1 MATFG
6 PNNIPYDSTTV
17 ARFKSYAGDG
27 TGGGT
32 GLASAFNAA
41 NWTRTSDGN
50 QIDWTNIN
58 AVPFST
64 GSASYTVTPAT
75 NSATAGVPPVPYKIN
90 AVGNWVSGNTY
101 NYGDVVLSTIGG
113 GGTGASYILSREP
126 LQITNVTNNGS
137 GLNNVSVTS
146 NVVTLSFNNMGTP
159 FTAGNLV
166 FVTGCQ
172 NATFLNGV
180 TLTVSTATG
189 TSLTAAFTFPNYPS
203 TAETAAGG
211 TGQAGASVSRADI
224 LSFTGTAGT
233 FSTLTA
239 GDVVVFSGLT
249 QIQELNGQTGTVL
262 ASPAPTTTSFAVNH
276 THQWVN
282 NIVDQGYATIRLSG
296 TTRPETDTKNYIAY
310 NYEIWKT
317 QDSQNAAI
325 SKIASGPT
333 GGQAANTTLYVASS
347 TIPGTVTSVSP
358 TSTNLW
364 HPGFIISVTGL
375 SNASYNGTWT
385 IQNSFQGETDT
396 ITAIQ
401 VTSNVITYTANNTL
415 SVGQYLT
422 VSGLTNGFGN
432 ISGTVTAATSTTFS
446 LALTHADVALTAD
459 SGTAVANPQFTVVTF
474 ASDIAVTTDAGTGT
488 YTMDPICFKVEHFA
502 AQTTAAPW
510 IRMSWGNGT
519 DGVGNLTGNCTGASG
534 GNGYSRFITS
544 NRVGNEVED
553 SFPGLAGQG
562 ASTFKSVWSGESAL
576 NAGSRFG
583 GIMWYNTSAGAAQA
597 SIPIYFGVER
607 ARDLYGNAIDDYFTY
622 VIGCTTFA
630 QFSGTNNGQRS
641 LWKISP
647 TMKVTHVSIDG
658 SNVLTVNYAAATAN
672 NNYNYTFQPGAIVY
686 LSGLQN
692 SSFLN
697 GQFVIVK
704 TAPSSTSF
712 TASFTHAA
720 FDADDNGHAQLS
732 ISQTAMTRMTGTGN
746 VQTRDRQVCSIQFAL
761 SSAILNGNTTMFPI
775 FPVVGRVASPLTQ
788 FMILKQND
796 VTADGTITNS
806 GNTGPT
812 VYGATNK
819 PYFLVKDGNNQP
831 FTSMTPGNS
840 WAAALRWE

>member
-6 PNNIPYDSTTV
+6 PNNIPFDATTV

-41 NWTRTSDGN
+41 NWVRTADGN

-64 GSASYTVTPAT
+64 TATYPALPAT
-75 NSATAGVPPVPYKIN
+75 NSATAGIPPTPYKVN

-101 NYGDVVLSTIGG
+101 NYGDIVLSTIGG

-126 LQITNVTNNGS
+126 LQVSTVTNNGS
-137 GLNNVSVTS
+137 GITAVQVTA
-146 NVVTLSFNNMGTP
+146 NVVTITFNNMGTP

-166 FVTGCQ
+166 YVVGCTI
-172 NATFLNGV
+172 ATFINNQ

-189 TSLTAAFTFPNYPS
+189 TQITAAFTYPN
-203 TAETAAGG
+203 TASITEAAG
-211 TGQAGASVSRADI
+211 TGQGGPGATIARADI
-224 LSFTGTAGT
+224 LSFNGSAAT

-249 QIQELNGQTGTVL
+249 QLAELNGLTGTVL
-262 ASPAPTTTSFAVNH
+262 ASPAPSTTSFAINH
-276 THQWVN
+276 AHGWVN
-282 NIVDQGYATIRLSG
+282 AIPEFGYATIRLASA
-296 TTRPETDTKNYIAY
+296 TRPETDTKNYIAY

-317 QDSQNAAI
+317 QDTQNAAI

-333 GGQAANTTLYVASS
+333 GGQAANTTLFISNG
-347 TIPGTVTSVSP
+347 TIPGTIISP
-358 TSTNLW
+358 ATNLW
-364 HPGFIISVTGL
+364 RSGFIVVMAGL
-375 SNASYNGTWT
+375 TNSAYNGTWT
-385 IQNSFQGETDT
+385 IRNSYQGETDS

-415 SVGQYLT
+415 SVGEYVT

-432 ISGTVTAATSTTFS
+432 ISGTVTAATTTTFS
-446 LALTHADVALTAD
+446 LALTHADVGLTAD
-459 SGTAVANPQFTVVTF
+459 SGTAVANAQFTAVTF
-474 ASDIAVTTDAGTGT
+474 AADIAVTTDAGTAT
-488 YTMDPICFKVEHFA
+488 YTMDPICMKVEHFA
-502 AQTTAAPW
+502 ATATAAPW

-519 DGVGNLTGNCTGASG
+519 DGVGNLTGNVTGDSVT
-534 GNGYSRFITS
+534 GYQRFT
-544 NRVGNEVED
+544 NTHRLGNELED
-553 SFPGLAGQG
+553 FFPGTTGQG

-597 SIPIYFGVER
+597 TIPFAFGVER
-607 ARDLYGNAIDDYFTY
+607 ARDPYGNAIDDFFTY
-622 VIGCTTFA
+622 IFGTGSQS
-630 QFSGTNNGQRS
+630 QFSGTFWGQRS
-641 LWKISP
+641 LWKINP
-647 TMKVTHVSIDG
+647 TMKVTHVSISG
-658 SNVLTVNYAAATAN
+658 SNVLTVNYAAAESGG
-672 NNYNYTFQPGAIVY
+672 NYSYTFQPGAIVY
-686 LSGLQN
+686 LSGLLN

-697 GQFVIVK
+697 GQFVVVQ

-720 FDADDNGHAQLS
+720 FDSDDNGHAQLS
-732 ISQTAMTRMTGTGN
+732 ISSSAFTPIVGTGG
-746 VQTRDRQVCSIQFAL
+746 VQLRDRQVCTIAFAQT
-761 SSAILNGNTTMFPI
+761 SAILNSNTTVFPI
-775 FPVVGRVASPLTQ
+775 FPVVGKLAPMMTQ
-788 FMILKQND
+788 FVLLKQSD
-796 VTADGTITNS
+796 VAADGTITNS

-812 VYGATNK
+812 IFGSSNK

-831 FTSMTPGNS
+831 FTSAGAGSS
-840 WAAALRWE
+840 WALGLRWE